1 MDNVTKYSDA
11 KQAEAIH
18 NYKRTKRN
26 IYTGPVWL
34 IDITRRAKLKQLT
47 PKRIDIRIKATT
59 NTISKLKIFAN
70 KYG

>member
-1 MDNVTKYSDA
+1 MPNRQ
-11 KQAEAIH
+11 KQFTIINAQ
-18 NYKRTKRN
+18 KGN